1 MRRFAD
7 RTAAGRDL
15 GRKLAE
21 AGIEGDILV
30 LGLPRGGIP
39 VACEVAAALDAPV
52 DALIVRKLGAPFNA
66 ELALGAIAYG
76 GVTVYNDDLLG
87 QLQLDER
94 DREAIRAR
102 ELEELERRERTYRA
116 GRPPPAIAGATVII
130 VDDGMAT
137 GATMHAAV
145 VATRALAPARI
156 IVAVPTAALDAVE
169 RLERVADRVVALAT
183 PEPYFGVGAWYSQFP
198 QLTDREVVEERTAA
212 VSRRRRDGGRESRS
226 EEFPV

>member
-1 MRRFAD
+1 MFAD

-15 GRKLAE
+15 GRRLAE
-21 AGIEGDILV
+21 AGIGGQVVV

-39 VACEVAAALDAPV
+39 VASEVAAALNAPV
-52 DALIVRKLGAPFNA
+52 DALVVRKLGAPFNP

-76 GVTVYNDDLLG
+76 GVTVYNDELLE
-87 QLQLDER
+87 QLGLDESQL
-94 DREAIRAR
+94 EPIRAR

-116 GRPPPAIAGATVII
+116 DRPPLAIAGTTVVI

-156 IVAVPTAALDAVE
+156 VVAVPTAAIDAVE
-169 RLERVADRVVALAT
+169 RLERVADQVVALAT
-183 PEPYFGVGAWYSQFP
+183 PEPYFGVGAWYAQFP
-198 QLTDREVVEERTAA
+198 QLTDDEVVAA
-212 VSRRRRDGGRESRS
+212 LAAAHAAR
-226 EEFPV
+226 

>member
-1 MRRFAD
+1 MKMFAD
-7 RTAAGRDL
+7 RSAAGRQL
-15 GRKLAE
+15 GGRLVE
-21 AGIEGDILV
+21 SGIRGNVVV

-39 VACEVAAALDAPV
+39 VACEVAAALNAPV
-52 DALIVRKLGAPFNA
+52 DALVVRKLGAPFNP

-76 GVTVYNDDLLG
+76 GVTVYNDELLE
-87 QLQLDER
+87 QLGLDESQL
-94 DREAIRAR
+94 EPIRAR

-116 GRPPPAIAGATVII
+116 GRPPLAIAGTTVII

-156 IVAVPTAALDAVE
+156 VVAVPTAAVDAVE

-198 QLTDREVVEERTAA
+198 QLTDEEVVEALAA
-212 VSRRRRDGGRESRS
+212 VHAAG
-226 EEFPV
+226 